1 MGKKREGEEWE
12 PKKKN
17 LKEKKGKRTKID
29 QIKKERKKVGYRCTG
44 KHQAYAIYDYTSI
57 ICAIR
62 HFYVSKLCGF
72 QKEFLNIKRKP
83 IVFETKNLIRIQK

>member
-29 QIKKERKKVGYRCTG
+29 QIKKKEKRWGTDA
-44 KHQAYAIYDYTSI
+44 QEN
-57 ICAIR
+57 IR
-62 HFYVSKLCGF
+62 HMQYMIIL
-72 QKEFLNIKRKP
+72 L
-83 IVFETKNLIRIQK
+83 